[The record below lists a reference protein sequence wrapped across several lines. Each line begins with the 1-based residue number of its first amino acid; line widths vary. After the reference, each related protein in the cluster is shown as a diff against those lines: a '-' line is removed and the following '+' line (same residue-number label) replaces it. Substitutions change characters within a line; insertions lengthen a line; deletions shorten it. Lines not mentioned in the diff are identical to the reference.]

1 MKNDRLRW
9 SFFKWR
15 VDIESDVTS
24 LWKTNSS
31 NSSFQIDFVS
41 CFFSF
46 IQKKSARRVNVWMCV
61 CVCLCVWEE
70 MQMKSVVFE
79 KSLFSV
85 QSKDF
90 CFLRSILELITRS
103 LVNIKRRRR
112 SLLRWQKFKYS
123 FIQFYFNLNYYSFHF
138 LKLFEI
144 YLLCFVVLLRQ
155 NDRF

>member
-24 LWKTNSS
+24 LWKTNNS
-31 NSSFQIDFVS
+31 NFSLQIDFVNCS
-41 CFFSF
+41 FFL
-46 IQKKSARRVNVWMCV
+46 IQKRSARRVNVCV
-61 CVCLCVWEE
+61 CVFVCLRR
-70 MQMKSVVFE
+70 MQMKNVVFE
-79 KSLFSV
+79 KNLSSV

-90 CFLRSILELITRS
+90 CFLRSILELIIRS
-103 LVNIKRRRR
+103 FVNLKRKKR

-123 FIQFYFNLNYYSFHF
+123 FTQFYLNLNYYSFHF

-144 YLLCFVVLLRQ
+144 YFLCLVVLLRQ